1 MRIQRGKC
9 LVRIIIF
16 PSDGRSPCAIWKL
29 TLLLFAWHGGGGS
42 GCDGIINL
50 CGETSRITINTSLNR
65 CLYNPNEIYIYVSCQ
80 IFHTSSVNVL
90 TEEVD
95 VTSEAIRKIKQKQ

>member
-1 MRIQRGKC
+1 MC
-9 LVRIIIF
+9 NMETYTVAAC
-16 PSDGRSPCAIWKL
+16 PAC
-29 TLLLFAWHGGGGS
+29 GGGGG
-42 GCDGIINL
+42 GCVGIINL

-65 CLYNPNEIYIYVSCQ
+65 CLYNPNEICIYVSCQ
-80 IFHTSSVNVL
+80 IFCTSNVNVL